1 MASKHYNWQDRWQ
14 FDRTAGT
21 ATHETG
27 LQVRLDEGVGV
38 ARNASEVED
47 TLAREHGAH
56 NATAMVARLTR
67 EGAQMLIDPYARGW
81 RGAEG
86 KKPA

>member
-1 MASKHYNWQDRWQ
+1 MTAKHHNWQDRWQ
-14 FDRTAGT
+14 VDRVDGT

-27 LQVRLDEGVGV
+27 LRVRLTDGAGV
-38 ARNASEVED
+38 ALNATEVEAA
-47 TLAREHGAH
+47 LVPKHGAH
-56 NATAMVARLTR
+56 NAPAMVARLTR

-86 KKPA
+86 SKPA